1 MNTYNVDKQVGD
13 EVLRQLKLRPGQ
25 VIDGW
30 GACPILREVFREGRG
45 GAGKQ
50 SVPLPH
56 KASPCH
62 KGAVEL
68 ANKASPCHLFFIVQ
82 VK

>member
-30 GACPILREVFREGRG
+30 GACPILREVFRERRG

-50 SVPLPH
+50 SVPLPPLPPIFH
-56 KASPCH
+56 SPGEVIFYGRIFH
-62 KGAVEL
+62 
-68 ANKASPCHLFFIVQ
+68 I
-82 VK
+82 